1 MNNMNID
8 KNTGAI
14 TFKTTK
20 KEEIKLEE
28 RREIKEIKE
37 RLCKIESIF
46 LEINIS
52 LIKNNSVQVL
62 KWMKTFLII

>member
-1 MNNMNID
+1 MSNMNID

-14 TFKTTK
+14 TFKPTK

-37 RLCKIESIF
+37 RLRKIEST
-46 LEINIS
+46 LEDIQDMLQILINM
-52 LIKNNSVQVL
+52 Q
-62 KWMKTFLII
+62 

>member
-1 MNNMNID
+1 MGNMNID

-14 TFKTTK
+14 TFKPTK

-37 RLCKIESIF
+37 RLCKIESTLDDIQDM
-46 LEINIS
+46 LQT
-52 LIKNNSVQVL
+52 LIAMQQ
-62 KWMKTFLII
+62 I

>member
-1 MNNMNID
+1 MDNMNID

-14 TFKTTK
+14 TFKPTK

-37 RLCKIESIF
+37 RLCKIESTLDDIQDM
-46 LEINIS
+46 LQT
-52 LIKNNSVQVL
+52 LIAMQQ
-62 KWMKTFLII
+62 I

>member
-14 TFKTTK
+14 TFKPTK

-28 RREIKEIKE
+28 RREIKEIKD
-37 RLCKIESIF
+37 RLCKIEST
-46 LEINIS
+46 LEDIQDMLQILINM
-52 LIKNNSVQVL
+52 Q
-62 KWMKTFLII
+62 

>member
-1 MNNMNID
+1 MDNMSID

-14 TFKTTK
+14 TFKPTK

-37 RLCKIESIF
+37 RLCNIEST
-46 LEINIS
+46 LEDIQDMLQILINM
-52 LIKNNSVQVL
+52 Q
-62 KWMKTFLII
+62 

>member
-8 KNTGAI
+8 KSTGAI
-14 TFKTTK
+14 TFKPTK

-37 RLCKIESIF
+37 RLCKIEST
-46 LEINIS
+46 LEDIQDMLQILINM
-52 LIKNNSVQVL
+52 Q
-62 KWMKTFLII
+62 

>member
-14 TFKTTK
+14 TFKPTK

-37 RLCKIESIF
+37 RLCKIESTLDDIQDM
-46 LEINIS
+46 LQILINM
-52 LIKNNSVQVL
+52 Q
-62 KWMKTFLII
+62 

>member
-1 MNNMNID
+1 MSNMNID

-14 TFKTTK
+14 TFKPTK

-37 RLCKIESIF
+37 RLCKIESTLKDIQDM
-46 LEINIS
+46 LQILINM
-52 LIKNNSVQVL
+52 Q
-62 KWMKTFLII
+62 

>member
-14 TFKTTK
+14 TFKPTK

-37 RLCKIESIF
+37 RLCKIEST
-46 LEINIS
+46 LEDIQDMLQILINM
-52 LIKNNSVQVL
+52 Q
-62 KWMKTFLII
+62 

>member
-14 TFKTTK
+14 TFKPTK

-28 RREIKEIKE
+28 RREIKDIKE
-37 RLCKIESIF
+37 RLCKIESA
-46 LEINIS
+46 LEDIQDMLQILINM
-52 LIKNNSVQVL
+52 Q
-62 KWMKTFLII
+62 

>member
-14 TFKTTK
+14 TFKPTK

-37 RLCKIESIF
+37 RLCKIESTLDDIQDM
-46 LEINIS
+46 LQT
-52 LIKNNSVQVL
+52 LIAMQQ
-62 KWMKTFLII
+62 I

>member
-1 MNNMNID
+1 MDNMNID

-14 TFKTTK
+14 TFKPTK

-37 RLCKIESIF
+37 RLCKIESTLDDIQDM
-46 LEINIS
+46 LQILINM
-52 LIKNNSVQVL
+52 Q
-62 KWMKTFLII
+62 

>member
-1 MNNMNID
+1 MSNMNID

-14 TFKTTK
+14 TFKPTK

-37 RLCKIESIF
+37 RLCKIEST
-46 LEINIS
+46 LEDIQDMLQILINM
-52 LIKNNSVQVL
+52 Q
-62 KWMKTFLII
+62 